1 MFNNENLKILTP
13 TANAGKKLWWYYN
26 ADNDDVTASGYFKDV
41 SLAIG
46 DCIQVLYGSS
56 YALYRISSKVGNDK
70 TATKLGTDVGAVW
83 GGITGTI
90 ANQEDLV
97 QSFTYTAGDGISI
110 TSNAIALKCDGET
123 IVTDEDGIASATQEL
138 PTSPTANG
146 TYTLKVTVADGVA
159 TISWV
164 ADV

>member
-26 ADNDDVTASGYFKDV
+26 AGNDDVTASGYFKDV
-41 SLAIG
+41 SLAVG

-90 ANQEDLV
+90 TAQEDLV
-97 QSFTYTAGDGISI
+97 SLATYTAAEGIAI
-110 TSNAIALKCDGET
+110 TNKEIAVKADEET
-123 IVTDEDGIASATQEL
+123 IITDTDGVLMLCQ
-138 PTSPTANG
+138 PTPVEG
-146 TYTLKVTVADGVA
+146 TYTLKATVDSEGAVA
-159 TISWV
+159 ITWV

>member
-41 SLAIG
+41 SLAVG

-70 TATKLGTDVGAVW
+70 TATKLGT
-83 GGITGTI
+83 
-90 ANQEDLV
+90 
-97 QSFTYTAGDGISI
+97 
-110 TSNAIALKCDGET
+110 ALKCDGET

-138 PTSPTANG
+138 PTSPVANG

-164 ADV
+164 EDV